1 MGWWSFSSHFW
12 KETFRDCENDLS
24 TKTKYL
30 GASQHPKERD
40 KREEKEKSYLF
51 VSQDSEWWA
60 GQTEPQSGSSMAI
73 TETVFGGRKGHYPIK
88 RINIYP
94 IYLA

>member
-1 MGWWSFSSHFW
+1 MVFLFPFLEGDLQ
-12 KETFRDCENDLS
+12 RCESDQS

-51 VSQDSEWWA
+51 VSQDSDGWA
-60 GQTEPQSGSSMAI
+60 GQTEPRSDSSMAI
-73 TETVFGGRKGHYPIK
+73 TETVFGGRKGHYHIK
-88 RINIYP
+88 RINIP
-94 IYLA
+94 PVYLA